1 MSYKITPHS
10 IKQAKRLGV
19 DIKPSN
25 EKNKKID
32 IYKDGRKLYSIG
44 DIRYND
50 YGNYLL
56 LGDATLAN
64 KRRHLYHKRHGN
76 PIKGTRSWWAKELL
90 W

>member
-1 MSYKITPHS
+1 MYKITPHS

-32 IYKDGRKLYSIG
+32 IYKDGRKLYAIG

-56 LGDATLAN
+56 LGDTTLAN
-64 KRRHLYHKRHGN
+64 KRRYLYHKRHGN
-76 PIKGTRSWWAKELL
+76 PPKGTRSWWAKELL